1 MAGENSIGTYTLPY
15 VKQPASV
22 SVMCDRG
29 TQSQCSVTTR
39 RDGVGREVGGGCRM
53 EGTHVYLCVPTVP
66 IHTDV

>member
-15 VKQPASV
+15 VKQTASA

-39 RDGVGREVGGGCRM
+39 RDGVGGRGQHGGDTYIPVAGSC
-53 EGTHVYLCVPTVP
+53 
-66 IHTDV
+66 